1 MMRELII
8 GAASAALS
16 GGCLWGA
23 KVLFTRAVEDV
34 LARNLTPLERRIG
47 RLEHQ
52 ILVRREVTRELTL
65 ATAKESP

>member
-16 GGCLWGA
+16 GGCLWAA

-34 LARNLTPLERRIG
+34 LTRNLTPLERRIG
-47 RLEHQ
+47 RLEQQ

-65 ATAKESP
+65 ATAKEHA